1 MNKAKK
7 ILSSCYDVIL
17 FVLSVIFTIPLVLLP
32 PVFVICVKATLEDLA
47 FLRDE
52 IRALVN
58 EIMNEHES
66 NAVNKQIK
74 LEE

>member
-1 MNKAKK
+1 MNNAKK
-7 ILSSCYDVIL
+7 MLSCCYDIIL

-32 PVFVICVKATLEDLA
+32 PVFVICVKATLEDIA

-58 EIMNEHES
+58 DIMDEHGS
-66 NAVNKQIK
+66 NDVNTQIK

>member
-7 ILSSCYDVIL
+7 ILSCCYDVIL

-47 FLRDE
+47 FLRNE

-58 EIMNEHES
+58 EAMKGGETNGVKPIGE
-66 NAVNKQIK
+66 
-74 LEE
+74 